1 MTSLEILGCRVD
13 AVDREEAVARIAALA
28 RDGRGA
34 LVVTLGVEMVMAA
47 QHDAAFRTLVN
58 GAALSVCDTIGILLA
73 SRVRGGALT
82 ESTPS
87 RRAPSTTP
95 ICACSCLAVAKEPP
109 LEPPLRSMRGIR
121 ASGSRGRAA
130 AISAP
135 TRARWSLN

>member
-1 MTSLEILGCRVD
+1 MSLEILGCRVD

-73 SRVRGGALT
+73 SRVRGGR
-82 ESTPS
+82 S
-87 RRAPSTTP
+87 R
-95 ICACSCLAVAKEPP
+95 
-109 LEPPLRSMRGIR
+109 
-121 ASGSRGRAA
+121 
-130 AISAP
+130 SA
-135 TRARWSLN
+135 